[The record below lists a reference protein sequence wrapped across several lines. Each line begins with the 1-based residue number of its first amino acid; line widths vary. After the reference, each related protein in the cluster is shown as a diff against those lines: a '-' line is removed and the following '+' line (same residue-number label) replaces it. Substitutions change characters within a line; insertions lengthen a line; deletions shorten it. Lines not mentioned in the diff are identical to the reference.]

1 MNSVDNIEAFRY
13 LLTMDI
19 IAPKIG
25 DYVTVGSVSGVV
37 VEVFD
42 FGTLIIETAN
52 GDQFK
57 ATGLGWIKAE

>member
-1 MNSVDNIEAFRY
+1 
-13 LLTMDI
+13 MDI